1 MKKITILVAT
11 MLTLSACN
19 RDFLELNPNDRPS
32 SSTFWKTKAD
42 YTLALTACYGAMQD
56 TYFSSRLPIW
66 DNLTNNSYDQHSYG
80 GSSNIK
86 QGNITPTNGGFISNI
101 YENAY
106 NHIARVNDFLEKLKG
121 FDGLTDSEKTINEA
135 EVRMIR
141 AHFYSYLFR
150 CYGDVPISD
159 KPLTLETQYQPKK
172 TSDEVYQFIMK
183 DLDFAIANLP
193 SGTYMANPGRWTQD
207 AAKAYKARMIL
218 YTAYDQAGNAIA
230 SKMTEAQALLNSI
243 SGYELAKN
251 FEDNF
256 LNANQEKC
264 PEIMM
269 SVKFLAPNNYTQAD
283 VWYGNWVNVAPLAN
297 FLNEFEMLDESPVTP
312 VEYTGKG
319 IVNTTLFNKK
329 ALAKR
334 DSRLGK
340 TIFIEK
346 YSVNGVEYTS
356 GNPSHT
362 NIGLAKFL
370 DPTAQVPYDYGT
382 QSQQDWVIMRYA
394 DVLLMQAEIENE
406 LGNTSVAK
414 GYIDQ
419 VRKRSSMP
427 ELPNGLSQSD
437 MRTRVRRERRIE
449 LAFEGLYYFDLKRW
463 KIAKEILNNVK
474 DGLLVY
480 KFEDKHYLWPIPE
493 SEIERNKGILVQNPD
508 YKQK

>member
-1 MKKITILVAT
+1 MKKITILMTTIFV
-11 MLTLSACN
+11 LLACD

-66 DNLTNNSYDQHSYG
+66 DNLTNNGFDQHTFG
-80 GSSNIK
+80 GSSDIK
-86 QGNITPTNGGFISNI
+86 QGNISSTNHGFIAEVYKRSFE
-101 YENAY
+101 YV
-106 NHIARVNDFLEKLKG
+106 ARANDFIEKLQA
-121 FDGLTDSEKTINEA
+121 FEGLSAEEKKVSEA
-135 EVRMIR
+135 EARMIR
-141 AHFYSYLFR
+141 AHFYSYLYR
-150 CYGDVPISD
+150 CYGDVPIID

-172 TSDEVYQFIMK
+172 SVEDVYQFIMK
-183 DLDFAIANLP
+183 DLDFAIENL
-193 SGTYMANPGRWTQD
+193 STGTYLSAKGRWTQD

-218 YTAYDQAGNAIA
+218 YTAYDEQGNAIS
-230 SKMTEAQALLNSI
+230 SKMVEAQTLLNSI
-243 SGYELAKN
+243 SGYELAPN

-297 FLNEFEMLDESPVTP
+297 FINEFEMVDGSQGVP

-319 IVNTTLFNKK
+319 IVNTTVFNKQ
-329 ALAKR
+329 AMAKR
-334 DSRLGK
+334 DSRLAK

-346 YSVNGVEYTS
+346 YSVNGVEYKS

-382 QSQQDWVIMRYA
+382 QSQQDWIIMRYA
-394 DVLLMQAEIENE
+394 DVMLMKAEVENE
-406 LGNTSVAK
+406 LGNVSIAK
-414 GYIDQ
+414 DYVDKIR
-419 VRKRSSMP
+419 VRSSMP
-427 ELPNGLSQSD
+427 ILPSGLSQSD
-437 MRTRVRRERRIE
+437 MRTRIRHERRVE
-449 LAFEGLYYFDLKRW
+449 LAFEGLHYFDLKRW
-463 KIAKEILNNVK
+463 RVAKTTLNAIK
-474 DGLLVY
+474 DGMLDY
-480 KFEDKHYLWPIPE
+480 KFEDKNYLWPLPQ
-493 SEIERNKGILVQNPD
+493 SEIDRNKGILVQNPN
-508 YKQK
+508 YEK